1 VLSPVLDA
9 LEELVLVV
17 LALLELELEIVPITV
32 VVLELDWV
40 LEVDLVDID

>member
-1 VLSPVLDA
+1 MLSPVLDA